1 METNIDNES
10 FTEEMNAD
18 LKSASEADTLPMDA
32 KASGPATVALK
43 TTSQVSMH
51 FTAIKYLDIYLCLV
65 LLQVPKCFELVQ
77 IFCAQNKN
85 LFKYCGSH
93 KHFVPDKKMICI
105 Q

>member
-43 TTSQVSMH
+43 TTSQVSIYFTVISISIYLLSSKIH
-51 FTAIKYLDIYLCLV
+51 FTDLFEGQHIKL
-65 LLQVPKCFELVQ
+65 
-77 IFCAQNKN
+77 
-85 LFKYCGSH
+85 
-93 KHFVPDKKMICI
+93 
-105 Q
+105 

>member
-43 TTSQVSMH
+43 TTSQVSIY
-51 FTAIKYLDIYLCLV
+51 FTVISISIYLLSSKV
-65 LLQVPKCFELVQ
+65 HFSD
-77 IFCAQNKN
+77 
-85 LFKYCGSH
+85 LFKDSTT
-93 KHFVPDKKMICI
+93 
-105 Q
+105 

>member
-43 TTSQVSMH
+43 TTSQVSMY
-51 FTAIKYLDIYLCLV
+51 FTAIKYLDIYFP
-65 LLQVPKCFELVQ
+65 PKK
-77 IFCAQNKN
+77 AQFPKVVHNS
-85 LFKYCGSH
+85 L
-93 KHFVPDKKMICI
+93 I
-105 Q
+105 

>member
-1 METNIDNES
+1 METNVDNES
-10 FTEEMNAD
+10 FSEEMNAD

-77 IFCAQNKN
+77 FFCARTKN
-85 LFKYCGSH
+85 YLTIVVVTNILCQTKR
-93 KHFVPDKKMICI
+93 
-105 Q
+105 

>member
-43 TTSQVSMH
+43 TTSQVSIY
-51 FTAIKYLDIYLCLV
+51 FTVISISIYLLSSKV
-65 LLQVPKCFELVQ
+65 HFSALLKGNIYHIILR
-77 IFCAQNKN
+77 
-85 LFKYCGSH
+85 
-93 KHFVPDKKMICI
+93 
-105 Q
+105 

>member
-1 METNIDNES
+1 METNVDNES

-43 TTSQVSMH
+43 TTSQVSMY

-65 LLQVPKCFELVQ
+65 LLKFIYSEKGHKILR
-77 IFCAQNKN
+77 N
-85 LFKYCGSH
+85 LRFTFDYS
-93 KHFVPDKKMICI
+93 KHSQK
-105 Q
+105 